1 MQGTLFYH
9 NLKSSHFLRERN
21 TDHKAI
27 PRTKKHDFLCAGKD
41 VCSKMLLDA
50 TYMKSI
56 INKNSKLGLQDK
68 RKPISVK
75 SYLKVINLPFLPKLI
90 LDGKVFL
97 LEGLQ
102 ISNLKVIILLH

>member
-41 VCSKMLLDA
+41 ICNKMLLDA

-56 INKNSKLGLQDK
+56 INKNNSILGLQDK
-68 RKPISVK
+68 RINIIKI
-75 SYLKVINLPFLPKLI
+75 INLPFLPKLI
-90 LDGKVFL
+90 VDD
-97 LEGLQ
+97 
-102 ISNLKVIILLH
+102 KVILSGGL

>member
-41 VCSKMLLDA
+41 ICNKMLLDA

-56 INKNSKLGLQDK
+56 INKNNSILDLQDK
-68 RKPISVK
+68 RINIIKI
-75 SYLKVINLPFLPKLI
+75 INLPFLPKLI
-90 LDGKVFL
+90 VDDKLILSG
-97 LEGLQ
+97 GL
-102 ISNLKVIILLH
+102 